1 MPVPLFVSRIVCE
14 LGEPTETL
22 PKLALDGVTVSPGC
36 TPTPLTGITADA
48 PVELETVTFPVIL
61 SDAVGLKFTLMTA
74 FWPAF
79 SVIGVAMP
87 DTLKSLALTEI
98 VETVTLLL
106 PLFVMVTF
114 LEPLLPALIF
124 VNETLVGF
132 VVSVTEAAT
141 PVPVKETPF
150 SEFDALLVMVTL
162 PANVPAVVG
171 ANNTLKVALAPA
183 AIVAGVLSPLTL

>member
-1 MPVPLFVSRIVCE
+1 MTF
-14 LGEPTETL
+14 

-48 PVELETVTFPVIL
+48 PVELETVTLPVIL
-61 SDAVGLKFTLMTA
+61 SDAAGLKFTLITA
-74 FWPAF
+74 FWPAL
-79 SVIGVAMP
+79 SVKGVVMP

-98 VETVTLLL
+98 VETVKLLL
-106 PLFVMVTF
+106 PLFVMLTF
-114 LEPLLPALIF
+114 LELLLPALTF
-124 VNETLVGF
+124 ANDTFVGF
-132 VVSVTEAAT
+132 VVSVTAAAT
-141 PVPVKETPF
+141 PVPAKETAF
-150 SEFDALLVMVTL
+150 GEFGALLVMVTL